1 MYFILCVLYLFSN
14 DRKYSILS
22 NTTFIDEKSTLLLS
36 STLNDINKY
45 PSIKNT
51 KIGNGFVNAKK
62 LQTNLPTKILN
73 GQFYLYRKSN

>member
-51 KIGNGFVNAKK
+51 KIGNGFVNAKNCK
-62 LQTNLPTKILN
+62 PIYPLK
-73 GQFYLYRKSN
+73 F